1 MNDARIIS
9 IDRALNDTFIEIKIE
24 SEIDDVSPESGF
36 AVMLQSARKVIT
48 AAMRARNCFKFGLT
62 VECVFQV

>member
-48 AAMRARNCFKFGLT
+48 AAMRVRNCFKFGLT